1 MAHDD
6 VPSPAPRT
14 VHLAASGVDAR
25 ILPDPHGDGHV
36 LEVGGHA
43 QSHVDLARPQEV
55 RYEYLRRIANVLDLL
70 APAGAPLRVLH
81 LGGGA
86 LTLPR
91 YVAST
96 RPGSAQTAVDLDREL
111 MGLVLDELPLPADA
125 DVQVVIGDA
134 RAAVDD
140 LLDPLEGESSAGAWD
155 AVVLDI
161 DTDSGAVAHLTGAAF
176 HAELLALLS
185 PGGALLVNI
194 GDDDGLAHLGT
205 QLTALEAACAEAGV
219 PGPWTLGPASVLDRL
234 ELGNA
239 VLAAGPGLRTLDRD
253 ALAAAGPHPGLV
265 LDEHGTA
272 ELAERIERA

>member
-6 VPSPAPRT
+6 VPSPAART

-36 LEVGGHA
+36 LEVGGHV
-43 QSHVDLARPQEV
+43 QSHVDLARPTEV
-55 RYEYLRRIANVLDLL
+55 RHEYLRRIANVLDLL
-70 APAGAPLRVLH
+70 APAGEPLRVLH

-91 YVAST
+91 YVAAT
-96 RPGSAQTAVDLDREL
+96 RPGSSQTAVDLDREL
-111 MGLVLDELPLPADA
+111 MGLVLQELPLPADA
-125 DVQVVIGDA
+125 DVEVVVADA

-140 LLDPLEGESSAGAWD
+140 LLDPLDGETTAGAWD

-161 DTDSGAVAHLTGAAF
+161 DTDAGAVAHLTGAGF
-176 HAELLALLS
+176 HAELLALLA
-185 PGGALLVNI
+185 PGGALLVNV

-205 QLTALEAACAEAGV
+205 QLAALETACAEAGV
-219 PGPWTLGPASVLDRL
+219 PGPWTLGPAPVLERL

-239 VLAAGPGLRTLDRD
+239 VLAAGPGLRELDRD

-272 ELAERIERA
+272 ELAERIGRG

>member
-6 VPSPAPRT
+6 APSSSRT

-25 ILPDPHGDGHV
+25 IVRDPHGDGHV
-36 LEVGGHA
+36 LEVGGHV
-43 QSHVDLARPQEV
+43 QSHVDLARPEEV

-91 YVAST
+91 YVAAT
-96 RPGSAQTAVDLDREL
+96 RLGSAQTAVDLDREL
-111 MGLVLDELPLPADA
+111 MGLVLDELPLPPDA
-125 DVQVVIGDA
+125 DVEVVVADA

-140 LLDPLEGESSAGAWD
+140 LLDPLDGESTAGAWD

-161 DTDSGAVAHLTGAAF
+161 DTDAGAVAHLTGAGF

-194 GDDDGLAHLGT
+194 GDDVG
-205 QLTALEAACAEAGV
+205 AGRR
-219 PGPWTLGPASVLDRL
+219 G
-234 ELGNA
+234 
-239 VLAAGPGLRTLDRD
+239 AAGWRRSPS
-253 ALAAAGPHPGLV
+253 P
-265 LDEHGTA
+265 
-272 ELAERIERA
+272 RAPPACRPPSAR